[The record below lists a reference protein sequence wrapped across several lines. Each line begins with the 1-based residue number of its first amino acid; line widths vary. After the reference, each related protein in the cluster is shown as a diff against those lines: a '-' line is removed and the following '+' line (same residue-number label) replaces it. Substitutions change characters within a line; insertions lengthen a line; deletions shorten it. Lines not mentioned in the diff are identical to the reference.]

1 MSVQVQPVPRAR
13 TTLVGQV
20 LSLLAFS
27 MVFTTGGAFVA
38 PVLGASALSIGGLG
52 ALATFAVLFFWQRL
66 QPVLRLAVF
75 YLYSVF
81 QGITL
86 GTVIRSYVA
95 AGQADVVV
103 LAAGTT
109 AGLTLALAVYAWT
122 TRREIAGWAP
132 YLFMGLIGVL
142 IAAIVGLF
150 VRAPLFHLVVSA
162 ATAIVFSGYLLF
174 HVQQIKS
181 GRGDPIGLA
190 ISIYIDILNVFW
202 SLLRILSE
210 LTRRRS

>member
-20 LSLLAFS
+20 LGLLAFS
-27 MVFTTGGAFVA
+27 MVFTAGGALVA
-38 PVLGASALSIGGLG
+38 PMLGSSSLTIGGLG

-66 QPVLRLAVF
+66 QPVVRLAVF

-86 GTVIRSYVA
+86 GTVIRSYIA

-103 LAAGTT
+103 VAAGTT
-109 AGLTLALAVYAWT
+109 AGLTLALGVYAWT
-122 TRREIAGWAP
+122 TRREFAGWAP

-150 VRAPLFHLVVSA
+150 VQAPLFQLVVSA
-162 ATAIVFSGYLLF
+162 ATAIVFSGYLLY

-190 ISIYIDILNVFW
+190 ISLYIDILNVFW